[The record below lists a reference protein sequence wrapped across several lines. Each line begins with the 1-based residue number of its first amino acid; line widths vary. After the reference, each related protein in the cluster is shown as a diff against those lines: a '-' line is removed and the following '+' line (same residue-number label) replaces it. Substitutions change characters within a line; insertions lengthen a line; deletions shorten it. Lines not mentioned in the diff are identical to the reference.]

1 MLGISKRGDHYLRSL
16 LIHGARAALWAMARR
31 GEQPNAWDGSNSG
44 GAPMSRRSRWPTR
57 THECCGPYS
66 EAAKLI
72 ERRPLPLALSRL
84 RVERK
89 ASEEES
95 SVRSEYRVQVPM
107 SQVVPSRSARP
118 PSRYARNAPANAAL
132 DGGRALRLL
141 GDYAVAF
148 ATAALRSHS
157 IRAGNSV
164 YRLDTSLRLR
174 RPYWRAEWR
183 TGRTGTFQ
191 TCRKFRAQ
199 I

>member
-1 MLGISKRGDHYLRSL
+1 
-16 LIHGARAALWAMARR
+16 
-31 GEQPNAWDGSNSG
+31 
-44 GAPMSRRSRWPTR
+44 
-57 THECCGPYS
+57 
-66 EAAKLI
+66 
-72 ERRPLPLALSRL
+72 
-84 RVERK
+84 
-89 ASEEES
+89 
-95 SVRSEYRVQVPM
+95 M

-132 DGGRALRLL
+132 DRGQALRLL

-148 ATAALRSHS
+148 ATAALRSQS
-157 IRAGNSV
+157 IRVGNSV
-164 YRLDTSLRLR
+164 YRLVTSLRLR